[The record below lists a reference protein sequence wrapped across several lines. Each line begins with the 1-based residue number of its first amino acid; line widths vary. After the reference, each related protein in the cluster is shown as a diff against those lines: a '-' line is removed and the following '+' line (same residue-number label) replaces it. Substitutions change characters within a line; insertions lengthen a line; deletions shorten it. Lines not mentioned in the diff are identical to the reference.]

1 MHFKELINK
10 IVINKW
16 GATVLCSLITPD
28 VKELRRKYLLPP
40 SVLRVFE
47 SCICSEQ
54 MSRESAT
61 QFVGTHIA
69 NSSGWKREMGKCFF
83 FKWEEHGYTRY
94 ILSVG
99 KSSLNRI
106 WESDFS
112 FFFYSVARFVENI
125 GKVKSY
131 ATAKFAVQGWVSGAS
146 LEFHSFTI
154 QRSDGE
160 RMQAARCG
168 GSVVDNGLHELS
180 HTTVIDLT

>member
-1 MHFKELINK
+1 MGRYGTMFVNYARCKGTSTK
-10 IVINKW
+10 ISFTTISVKSVRVVHLLR
-16 GATVLCSLITPD
+16 AD
-28 VKELRRKYLLPP
+28 VE
-40 SVLRVFE
+40 
-47 SCICSEQ
+47 
-54 MSRESAT
+54 
-61 QFVGTHIA
+61 
-69 NSSGWKREMGKCFF
+69 GKCDAIRWHPHCKFIGVKKGNGKMFF
-83 FKWEEHGYTRY
+83 FFLWEEHGYTRY